1 MKYEP
6 NWEEAL
12 NKSDQ
17 AVECFNAKFS
27 CSQAV
32 FSVYAVELG
41 MDIETALKVAGA
53 FGGGIARSGEFC
65 GAVTGA
71 LMAIGL
77 KYGKTKAEDEVAK
90 EKTYLFSQEFI
101 EEFKSRNGT
110 VICKELT
117 GCDMSSPEGLQKF
130 KDNNIHVTRCA
141 GFVRDAAEMLAKFV

>member
-1 MKYEP
+1 M
-6 NWEEAL
+6 
-12 NKSDQ
+12 NKPDQ

-32 FSVYAVELG
+32 FSAYAPDFG
-41 MDIETALKVAGA
+41 MDKETALKVAGA
-53 FGGGIARSGEFC
+53 FGGGIARLGDAC

-77 KYGKTKAEDEVAK
+77 KYGKTKAEDEAAK

-110 VICKELT
+110 VICRELT

-130 KDNNIHVTRCA
+130 KESNMHQTRCVKL
-141 GFVRDAAEMLAKFV
+141 VRDAAEILERFYQEG